1 MKLKYPLLI
10 FFIISVISLSSW
22 LGYSQSLIPAPDVT
36 FTSITG
42 KKIILKNLQGKIV
55 IINFWATDC
64 KSCLEEVPH
73 LIELYDNYH
82 SQGLEIISVS
92 MYYDLPNHVVA
103 LSKNKKI
110 PYDLALDLRA
120 EHARAFG
127 NIQLTPTTF
136 LINPQGQITSKK
148 TGLFDMIVMEK
159 HIQALISKMPV
170 I

>member
-1 MKLKYPLLI
+1 MKLKHSLVV
-10 FFIISVISLSSW
+10 FFIISVIVSSRW
-22 LGYSQSLIPAPDVT
+22 YSQWLPPAPDVT

-42 KKIILKNLQGKIV
+42 KKIVLKNLQGKIV

-64 KSCLEEVPH
+64 KSCLKEVPH
-73 LIELYDNYH
+73 LIEIYNNYH

-103 LSKNKKI
+103 MRKNKKI

-120 EHARAFG
+120 AHAKAFG
-127 NIQLTPTTF
+127 NVQLTPTTF
-136 LINPQGQITSKK
+136 LINPQGQIILKK
-148 TGLFDMIVMEK
+148 TGLFDIVVMEQ
-159 HIQALISKMPV
+159 HIQALISKIPV